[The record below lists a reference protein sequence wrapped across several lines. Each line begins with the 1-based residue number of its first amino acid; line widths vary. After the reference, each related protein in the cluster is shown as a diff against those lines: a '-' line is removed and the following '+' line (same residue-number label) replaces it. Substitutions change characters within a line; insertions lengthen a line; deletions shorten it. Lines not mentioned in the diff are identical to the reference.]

1 MIKLNGYNHFAGR
14 HWETGSVCNFYA
26 YRGVTA
32 PHTGQPYSEA
42 LLMGVSGGIV
52 MGYFQ
57 FAYQGYDPHVAL
69 LTRNTFDPLDT
80 LLERLGVEQENLQTS
95 SPETG
100 LKNLLTT
107 LENGLP
113 AIVWADIFS
122 LPYFELFNDDDMYIM
137 YPVVV
142 YGYDEAGDAVWI
154 ADRAKVP
161 LTVTTGQLA
170 AARARVKKDKFRVLT
185 LGNPDPSKLASAV
198 HKGIWDTIK
207 LFTDQPPKGS
217 AKNFGFAAYQHWVET
232 LINPKLK
239 NSWAAVFSPGRPMIA
254 GLTSAFFGTI
264 QNGEGSDG
272 ERGMY
277 ADFLGEASQ
286 ILKKPGLQDAAS
298 LFREAG
304 VGWTELG
311 RALLPD
317 EVPVFREL
325 RELFLRR
332 KSLFRNQGG
341 GAREEIT
348 RINARIK
355 ALKAEIAA
363 DFPLDEAGQ
372 VRLFD
377 ALRESILRVHDL
389 EVKAV
394 QTLQASIIDR

>member
-1 MIKLNGYNHFAGR
+1 MIKLNGYNHFTGR

-32 PHTGQPYSEA
+32 PHTGLPYSEA
-42 LLMGVSGGIV
+42 LLMGISGGIV

-80 LLERLGVEQENLQTS
+80 LLERLGVEQEILQTG

-100 LKNLLTT
+100 LKNLLST

-113 AIVWADIFS
+113 AITWVDIFS
-122 LPYFELFNDDDMYIM
+122 LPYFELSNDDNMYIM

-142 YGYDEAGDAVWI
+142 YGYDADADTVWI
-154 ADRAKVP
+154 ADRAKVA
-161 LTVTTGQLA
+161 LTVTTAQLA
-170 AARARVKKDKFRVLT
+170 AARTRVKKDKFRVLT
-185 LGNPDPSKLASAV
+185 LGNPDPGKLAFVV

-232 LINPKLK
+232 LLNPKIK
-239 NSWAAVFSPGRPMIA
+239 NSWAAVFPPGRPMIA

-277 ADFLGEASQ
+277 ADYLDEASQ
-286 ILKKPGLQDAAS
+286 ILKKPGLQDAAR
-298 LFREAG
+298 LFRDAG
-304 VGWTELG
+304 AGWNELG

-317 EVPVFREL
+317 DVPAFREL

-341 GAREEIT
+341 GAREVIT

-355 ALKAEIAA
+355 ALKDEIAA
-363 DFPLDEAGQ
+363 DFPLDEAGRA
-372 VRLFD
+372 RLFD
-377 ALRESILRVHDL
+377 RLRESILRVRDQ

-394 QTLQASIIDR
+394 QALQAGIIDR